1 MGLSGSLFTFCAIPI
16 IPQLEQLL
24 KLPEDSLSK
33 ELELYENILNLL
45 IEYQIS
51 SDLITYEGDDKESI
65 STKIGKVKNAT
76 DKILDMIN
84 AEKKAIIE
92 EERRKAAI
100 EETNRRERERKIKE
114 EKERK
119 LREEKERKLREERER
134 RKRDVDLRKIEET
147 NRRERER

>member
-45 IEYQIS
+45 IEYQIP

-100 EETNRRERERKIKE
+100 EETNRRERERKIR
-114 EKERK
+114 EKIK
-119 LREEKERKLREERER
+119 R
-134 RKRDVDLRKIEET
+134 RKRKKIKRRKRKKEK
-147 NRRERER
+147 RCGFKKKKQ